1 MNSIQSA
8 LPGGLTGTSQSNSSD
23 ESLGQQDFLRLMLK
37 QLENQDPTKPMES
50 ADFLSQIAQFGT
62 VSGIKDLNSS
72 FQGVSSALVQEQS
85 LRAASLLDRQVLAD
99 VDSVRVDESG
109 PMRGAVQLP
118 AGATQATVE
127 IIGPGGQQVDSV
139 RVSGSAGALAEFSW
153 DAMRDDGTRVPAGD
167 YRARAATAVD
177 GEAQAAPVLLNAQVK
192 GIELDSS
199 GGSVRVDIGSAN
211 SVRLEDIRRID

>member
-1 MNSIQSA
+1 MNSIESA
-8 LPGGLTGTSQSNSSD
+8 MPSGLTGTATAKNGD
-23 ESLGQQDFLRLMLK
+23 DSLGQQDFLRLMIK

-72 FQGVSSALVQEQS
+72 FKGVSSALVQEQS
-85 LRAASLLDRQVLAD
+85 LRAASLLDREVLAD
-99 VDSVRVDESG
+99 VDGVPVGESG

-118 AGATQATVE
+118 AGATRATVE
-127 IIGPGGQQVDSV
+127 IVAPGGQQVDSV
-139 RVSGSAGALAEFSW
+139 QVEDSAGALAEFTW
-153 DAMRDDGTRVPAGD
+153 DATRADGTRVPAGD

-177 GEAQAAPVLLNAQVK
+177 GQAQAAPVLLTARVK
-192 GIELDSS
+192 GIELDAS
-199 GGSVRVDIGSAN
+199 GGNVRVDIGSAN